1 MSSLDDFIAPNLCA
15 ILLFVAIIIQS
26 LLFLTVSLNPIV
38 IGAALAVLAQATY
51 LFFVCAN
58 YESRK
63 RVYNVTIKQIRNHGY
78 SAEIF
83 SNKCQ
88 TLCMFGM
95 SSYIVMR
102 MGKFADLSKIIK
114 FARNKRSAMV
124 VSDYDID
131 ALIRGI
137 NPEEITEGQVL
148 VEYQKE

>member
-1 MSSLDDFIAPNLCA
+1 
-15 ILLFVAIIIQS
+15 
-26 LLFLTVSLNPIV
+26 
-38 IGAALAVLAQATY
+38 
-51 LFFVCAN
+51 
-58 YESRK
+58 
-63 RVYNVTIKQIRNHGY
+63 
-78 SAEIF
+78 
-83 SNKCQ
+83 
-88 TLCMFGM
+88 
-95 SSYIVMR
+95 